1 MRREYA
7 SIAVMAALLVG
18 SQAVAIALSP
28 LFQGSGY
35 QAFPNPSDVTNT
47 VVYVILILV
56 FTAVILGLVRYRR
69 QNLAKYVIMA
79 SIFITL
85 AFILLLPLYYGLYG
99 LYYATGENPD
109 PNFQNILA
117 NVATLLSFGF
127 AALLVY
133 VLVKFPEWYV
143 VDTIGF
149 VTAAGVTAI
158 LGISFGAIPAIL
170 LLVALAFYD
179 AWAVYRTKHMITL
192 ADELTSQRL
201 PILLVIPKK
210 AGYSFRE
217 QKSLKGQ
224 IAAGEEPEAMFIGL
238 GELIIPG
245 LMGDPG
251 SVGTTPMA
259 LWQGRSKRKPTG
271 GRYRPFRKK
280 RRREIGREQQYA
292 FIGAQRL
299 KLYRTK
305 GANRKVRILSAEFA
319 NVLDRR
325 TSVTKKVKIV
335 TVKANPSNPNFV
347 TRNIITRGATI
358 QTEIG
363 LARVTSRP
371 GQDGVINAVL
381 LETAEGE
388 ASVTRRTS

>member
-7 SIAVMAALLVG
+7 SIGAMAALLVG

-56 FTAVILGLVRYRR
+56 
-69 QNLAKYVIMA
+69 
-79 SIFITL
+79 
-85 AFILLLPLYYGLYG
+85 
-99 LYYATGENPD
+99 
-109 PNFQNILA
+109 
-117 NVATLLSFGF
+117 
-127 AALLVY
+127 
-133 VLVKFPEWYV
+133 
-143 VDTIGF
+143 

-224 IAAGEEPEAMFIGL
+224 IAAGEEREAMFIGL
-238 GELIIPG
+238 GDLIIPG
-245 LMGDPG
+245 IM
-251 SVGTTPMA
+251 SVSAFTF
-259 LWQGRSKRKPTG
+259 LK
-271 GRYRPFRKK
+271 
-280 RRREIGREQQYA
+280 IGRASCRE
-292 FIGAQRL
+292 
-299 KLYRTK
+299 
-305 GANRKVRILSAEFA
+305 
-319 NVLDRR
+319 
-325 TSVTKKVKIV
+325 
-335 TVKANPSNPNFV
+335 
-347 TRNIITRGATI
+347 
-358 QTEIG
+358 
-363 LARVTSRP
+363 RV
-371 GQDGVINAVL
+371 
-381 LETAEGE
+381 
-388 ASVTRRTS
+388 